1 MARFSIKDAVVVQG
15 KHTSYG
21 AKVPELEHG
30 EKFGKLW
37 DPGYEREKVVLK
49 NTNTAYVV
57 EYFF

>member
-1 MARFSIKDAVVVQG
+1 MVVQG